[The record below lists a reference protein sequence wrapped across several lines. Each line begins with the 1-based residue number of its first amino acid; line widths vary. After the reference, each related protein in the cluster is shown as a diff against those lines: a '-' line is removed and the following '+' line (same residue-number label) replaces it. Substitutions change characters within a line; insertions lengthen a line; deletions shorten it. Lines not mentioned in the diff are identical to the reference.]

1 MNRPVCPLEQELP
14 RARALQTL
22 RIFAVDTASSAMVG
36 MRMPF
41 AQQVACG
48 LGFWLWRSNGET
60 LLFWFNVEMKPCV
73 CFCVTSW
80 RCHPG
85 INSFLTHCC
94 FFPCFQ
100 DSCCCFLL
108 VWETWAKTNVPLS
121 QETKKNLEVLLLSAA
136 GFGKSLT
143 AIFVFDGACCSSVIS
158 HRVTTRNFS
167 L

>member
-1 MNRPVCPLEQELP
+1 MGKKKNNIENELACLSFGARTSSGTCPPNSPHLCCGYCIISNGWHEN
-14 RARALQTL
+14 A
-22 RIFAVDTASSAMVG
+22 ICSAS
-36 MRMPF
+36 
-41 AQQVACG
+41 CLW

-121 QETKKNLEVLLLSAA
+121 QETKKKP
-136 GFGKSLT
+136 G
-143 AIFVFDGACCSSVIS
+143 SVI
-158 HRVTTRNFS
+158 VVCCWLWKIPYCDICF
-167 L
+167 